1 MDGGGEVISSL
12 LSYLFNQERRNQA
25 LSHASLRLSKE
36 FGGEGLKRAASGIG
50 IRRTHTQLNDTDPVL
65 AHKLPQ
71 GTSNTNIQS
80 TPAVMAT
87 RLQFENSN
95 EIGVFSRLTNR

>member
-1 MDGGGEVISSL
+1 MDGGGEVIFSFF
-12 LSYLFNQERRNQA
+12 SYLLNQEQPYHAVSQA
-25 LSHASLRLSKE
+25 SPRSVHEL
-36 FGGEGLKRAASGIG
+36 GGLGLERATSGIG
-50 IRRTHTQLNDTDPVL
+50 IRRTPAQPNDTYPIFV
-65 AHKLPQ
+65 HTLPQ
-71 GTSNTNIQS
+71 DKSNTSNQS